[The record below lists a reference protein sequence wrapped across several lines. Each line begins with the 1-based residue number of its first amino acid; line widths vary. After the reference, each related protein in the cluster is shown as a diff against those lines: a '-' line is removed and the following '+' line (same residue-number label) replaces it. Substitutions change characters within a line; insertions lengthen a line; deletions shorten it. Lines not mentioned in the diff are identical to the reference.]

1 MKSFQERQDELA
13 AHYAAIL
20 PLLGEAP
27 EREGLVKTPIR
38 VARAMLELTRGYTED
53 PIAILR
59 SALFKETYHN
69 MVVVKDIE
77 FYSLCEHH
85 MLPFFGHAH
94 IAYIP
99 NGEITGLSK
108 LARIVNTFSHRLQVQ
123 ERMTEQIAECIHEAL
138 NPLGVMVVVE
148 GRHLC
153 MQMRGVAKQNAH
165 TVTMHHLGAFDDPA
179 LRAEFLSQLRGEA
192 RCPSPIGCSEDEE

>member
-1 MKSFQERQDELA
+1 MKEKEEALA
-13 AHYAAIL
+13 AHYAEIIS
-20 PLLGEAP
+20 LLGEDLQ
-27 EREGLVKTPIR
+27 REGLQKTPQR
-38 VARAMLELTRGYTED
+38 VARAWTELTRGYSED

-85 MLPFFGHAH
+85 LLPFFGKVH

-108 LARIVNTFSHRLQVQ
+108 LARIVDTFSHRLQVQ
-123 ERMTEQIAECIHEAL
+123 ERMTQEIAHCIQEAL
-138 NPLGVMVVVE
+138 SPLGVMVVVE
-148 GRHLC
+148 SRHLC
-153 MQMRGVAKQNAH
+153 MQMRGVAKQGAN
-165 TVTMHHLGAFDDPA
+165 TTTMHYIGAFEHA
-179 LRAEFLSQLRGEA
+179 ETRQEFLQQIHANPLS
-192 RCPSPIGCSEDEE
+192 